1 MTRLKMLPIAMFGL
15 MTLLSGPVS
24 GAEDEQALIKSLGSA
39 KVSLAQG
46 LTSSQREGQPISAKF
61 EMEDGKLQLSVYT
74 MKGNQF
80 SEVIVDH
87 QTGRIAKTEAI
98 TGGED
103 LAAAKLVW
111 QAVQDSSHVNCEP

>member
-74 MKGNQF
+74 AKDGKF

-87 QTGRIAKTEAI
+87 TTGAVPKAESSTE
-98 TGGED
+98 GED
-103 LAAAKLVW
+103 RAAAK
-111 QAVQDSSHVNCEP
+111 S